1 MSVWNVPTAMN
12 NCLYHCPYNPRY
24 CAVVAPLGLAVFMLI
39 LFLVALCA
47 VPYAHA
53 AEREQ
58 VPATEQIERPSAEVG
73 IGSETKLPIP
83 RFASLKSENVY
94 VRTGPSMDYPIKW
107 IYKRAGLPVEII
119 QEFDAW
125 RRIRDPAGDTGWV
138 HKILLSGHRSAM
150 IRGHEAVPAFEDHDL
165 VEEVAKLEP
174 KFIVTIHECDA
185 RACLAQFAPYEGW
198 IEKKY
203 LWGVYGSEIFQ

>member
-1 MSVWNVPTAMN
+1 MSVWNAPTAMN
-12 NCLYHCPYNPRY
+12 DRRQYLQSRWCRPRHCA
-24 CAVVAPLGLAVFMLI
+24 AVAVMIATVFLAVFLG
-39 LFLVALCA
+39 ALA
-47 VPYAHA
+47 LAASPISPARA
-53 AEREQ
+53 AE
-58 VPATEQIERPSAEVG
+58 PEVG
-73 IGSETKLPIP
+73 VGAETKLPIP

-119 QEFDAW
+119 QEYDAW
-125 RRIRDPAGDTGWV
+125 RRIRDPDGETGWV
-138 HKILLSGHRSAM
+138 HKILLSGHRSAV
-150 IRGHEAVPAFEDHDL
+150 IRNAAAGQAPVTAFADHDL
-165 VEEVAKLEP
+165 VSAVAKLEP
-174 KFIVTIHECDA
+174 KYIVTIHECDA